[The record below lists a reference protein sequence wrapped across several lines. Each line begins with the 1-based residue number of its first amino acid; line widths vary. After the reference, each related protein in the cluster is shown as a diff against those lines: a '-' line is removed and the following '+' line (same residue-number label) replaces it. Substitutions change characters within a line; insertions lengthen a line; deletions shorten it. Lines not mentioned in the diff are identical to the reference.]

1 MFRVR
6 LRLFVLPLLW
16 LSVCF
21 SFALGQSQAADPSAQ
36 DNVVRVKLGESTVQL
51 AGPWKFHIGDDPA
64 WASADFDDLGW
75 EEVDLTPG
83 STGLAA
89 GWTARGH
96 AGYSGYAWY
105 RLQAD
110 VVGANRSLALK
121 MPDSFDD
128 AYQVFVNGQRV
139 GEFGRFGS
147 HGVTAYSGLPTA
159 FRLPKGIRNG
169 KVSFA
174 VRMWMDSATPF
185 NSPDA
190 GGLHEPPVLGYASAI
205 STEVKLDWDEI
216 GHLVGSG
223 FLEMLILLMALLIA
237 FALFWLDR
245 QEKSYL
251 WLALVCEA
259 TVFGNAI
266 VLLDNFTTWIGL
278 TASVLLIDV
287 VAVPLRIGLW
297 VLFWGYWFRLERIR
311 LLHRAVW
318 SLVVLL
324 AIGTAMLRPPL
335 YGQHVPVHA
344 AVFLNPFLLIVKLAL
359 GVLLFWVAYK
369 GFKKNRREGV
379 MASVAILLTFVA
391 NYSHELRLIHVK
403 TSFAVLGFAINLG
416 SLSTMLS
423 LLIITVL
430 LLRRFITAQRVKEQW
445 KLEIAQARH
454 IQEVLIPR
462 ELPQLNDLHVESEYR
477 PAREVGGDFF
487 QIVPNDVDGTSL
499 IAFGDVT
506 GKGLQAGML
515 VAMIIGA
522 IRSAAEHDNNP
533 HRILELLMDSSA
545 NVKVPVR
552 RASYCGF
559 RRTELWRWQTQ
570 DSCLHILME
579 SRCRL
584 RARFLWGCCRGWI
597 FLFRPSG
604 WSQGIRCCSCRTVW
618 LKRRMR
624 KGSSSGSSAL
634 RRCFATRLRPQRSRR
649 LRRGLGRR
657 TISWCCAWNGRRRR
671 RGSRPNRKR
680 PTPKKRRQVKLCA

>member
-533 HRILELLMDSSA
+533 HRILELLNGQLCEREGASATCLILRFSPNGAVEMANAGQLPPYLNGVEMQIEGSLPLGMLPGMDFSVSSFRLEPGDSLLFMSDGVA
-545 NVKVPVR
+545 EAQN
-552 RASYCGF
+552 AEGELFGF
-559 RRTELWRWQTQ
+559 ERVAEMLRNSTSTAEVATAAQRFGQT
-570 DSCLHILME
+570 DDILV
-579 SRCRL
+579 L
-584 RARFLWGCCRGWI
+584 RVERQA
-597 FLFRPSG
+597 
-604 WSQGIRCCSCRTVW
+604 
-618 LKRRMR
+618 
-624 KGSSSGSSAL
+624 A
-634 RRCFATRLRPQRSRR
+634 ATRLQTEPQEAY
-649 LRRGLGRR
+649 
-657 TISWCCAWNGRRRR
+657 T
-671 RGSRPNRKR
+671 
-680 PTPKKRRQVKLCA
+680 